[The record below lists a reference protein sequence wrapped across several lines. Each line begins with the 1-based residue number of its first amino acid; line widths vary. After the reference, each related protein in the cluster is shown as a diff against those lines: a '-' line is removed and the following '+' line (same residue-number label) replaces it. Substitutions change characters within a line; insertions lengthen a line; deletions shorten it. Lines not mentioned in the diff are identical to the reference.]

1 MLFFF
6 YAGLFTSFK
15 YLNTMESLEIKDNT
29 LTPVKNQVFFL
40 ATLTPSFLNFKYIQV
55 LEFSSS

>member
-1 MLFFF
+1 
-6 YAGLFTSFK
+6 
-15 YLNTMESLEIKDNT
+15 MESLEIKDNT

-40 ATLTPSFLNFKYIQV
+40 ATLTPSFRNFKYIQV